1 MFVDFGTQDDGT
13 EPMDTSDY
21 PCYWFYEAVSGVWH
35 RTEDDPVNL
44 ISSSDLEI
52 LFAKN
57 PNGVITITTA
67 AGIFKIDFCGFLKT
81 NLRTGQAQKLKRSL
95 FTQIRCTCANQ
106 APSVPAH
113 WEKMDAKAPY
123 KAFTVD
129 RRTSEFEKV
138 ERYVREIGLLQEP
151 LKYIHRIQN
160 VDLWEL
166 YCRKKTQLMRIKGQ
180 SDIEERMLFHGTG
193 KNNLDSICLYNFD
206 CRISESVRYGH
217 LYGKGTYFSI
227 HASYADMYSKS
238 RSQGHTNETRI
249 MLLARVIVGKYTT
262 GQKNL
267 CKPDGDQIEN
277 IHDSCVDNTLCPR
290 TFVIFNSNQIYPEY
304 VLEYGG

>member
-1 MFVDFGTQDDGT
+1 MIILGTGSMKQRVTFGT
-13 EPMDTSDY
+13 E
-21 PCYWFYEAVSGVWH
+21 
-35 RTEDDPVNL
+35 
-44 ISSSDLEI
+44 
-52 LFAKN
+52 
-57 PNGVITITTA
+57 
-67 AGIFKIDFCGFLKT
+67 
-81 NLRTGQAQKLKRSL
+81 LRCK
-95 FTQIRCTCANQ
+95 CADQ

-113 WEKMDAKAPY
+113 WEKMDDITPY

-129 RRTSEFEKV
+129 RQTSEFEEV

-151 LKYIHRIQN
+151 LKYIYRIQN

-166 YCRKKTQLMRIKGQ
+166 YCRKKSQLMRIKGQ
-180 SDIEERMLFHGTG
+180 SEIEERMLFHGTG
-193 KNNLDSICLYNFD
+193 KNYVDSICLYNFD

-227 HASYADMYSKS
+227 HASYADMYSKF

-249 MLLARVIVGKYTT
+249 MFLARVIVGNYTT
-262 GQKNL
+262 GQQRF
-267 CKPDGDQIEN
+267 CKPDGDKIEN
-277 IHDSCVDNTLCPR
+277 IHDSCVDDTLYPR

>member
-1 MFVDFGTQDDGT
+1 MFAGCGGQDDY
-13 EPMDTSDY
+13 SW
-21 PCYWFYEAVSGVWH
+21 YWFYEAESDVWH
-35 RTEDDPVNL
+35 RTEDDPANP
-44 ISSSDLEI
+44 ISSSELEMF
-52 LFAKN
+52 FAKN
-57 PNGVITITTA
+57 PYGVININTA
-67 AGIFKIDFCGFLKT
+67 AGIFKIDFFGFLKT

-95 FTQIRCTCANQ
+95 FTKHNIRCKCADQ

-113 WEKMDAKAPY
+113 WEKMDDITPY

-129 RRTSEFEKV
+129 RQTSEFEEV

-151 LKYIHRIQN
+151 LKYIYRIQN

-166 YCRKKTQLMRIKGQ
+166 YCRKKSQLMRIKGQ
-180 SDIEERMLFHGTG
+180 SEIEERMLFHGTG
-193 KNNLDSICLYNFD
+193 KNYVDSICLYNFD

-227 HASYADMYSKS
+227 HASYADMYSKF

-249 MLLARVIVGKYTT
+249 MFLARVIVGNYTT
-262 GQKNL
+262 GQQRF
-267 CKPDGDQIEN
+267 CKPDGDKIEN
-277 IHDSCVDNTLCPR
+277 IHDSCVDDTLYPR